1 MQFRPERFMTIKDT
15 RMMARA
21 LTERW
26 PITSQQRELMIKV
39 LLSIAANTQHSP
51 RERTSA
57 IKALISADRNNIEQE
72 KIQQA
77 EEHHSEKMQGEQL
90 DRIANAA
97 QRLGLARVVDAI
109 AQDRSGSDSSGNV
122 AESRTANNLER

>member
-1 MQFRPERFMTIKDT
+1 MGIRDT

-21 LTERW
+21 LRERW
-26 PITSQQRELMIKV
+26 PIDDRQRELMMRV
-39 LLSIAANTQHSP
+39 LMQIAADASNSP

-109 AQDRSGSDSSGNV
+109 AKDRSGSDSSGNV
-122 AESRTANNLER
+122 AESRTANHLEG

>member
-1 MQFRPERFMTIKDT
+1 
-15 RMMARA
+15 MARA
-21 LTERW
+21 LRERW
-26 PITSQQRELMIKV
+26 PIDDRQRELMMRV
-39 LLSIAANTQHSP
+39 LMQIAADANNSP

-109 AQDRSGSDSSGNV
+109 AQDRSGSDSSSNV
-122 AESRTANNLER
+122 AESRTANHLEG

>member
-1 MQFRPERFMTIKDT
+1 MGIRDT

-21 LTERW
+21 LRERW
-26 PITSQQRELMIKV
+26 PIDDRQRELMMRV
-39 LLSIAANTQHSP
+39 LMQIAADASNSP

-90 DRIANAA
+90 DRIAIAA
-97 QRLGLARVVDAI
+97 QRLGLARAGDAI
-109 AQDRSGSDSSGNV
+109 AQDRSRSDSSSNV
-122 AESRTANNLER
+122 AGSRTASHLEG

>member
-1 MQFRPERFMTIKDT
+1 MGIRDT
-15 RMMARA
+15 RTMARA
-21 LTERW
+21 IRERR
-26 PITSQQRELMIKV
+26 PIDDLQRDLIMRM
-39 LLSIAANTQHSP
+39 LLQIAADTKNSP

-90 DRIANAA
+90 DRIAIAA

-109 AQDRSGSDSSGNV
+109 AQDRSRSDSSSNV
-122 AESRTANNLER
+122 AGSRTANHLDG

>member
-1 MQFRPERFMTIKDT
+1 MGIRDT
-15 RMMARA
+15 RMLVRA
-21 LTERW
+21 VE
-26 PITSQQRELMIKV
+26 QRYNIPKEYYEALPKLFMQ
-39 LLSIAANTQHSP
+39 IALDPSRSA

-57 IKALISADRNNIEQE
+57 LKGIIACDRLNLEQE

-77 EEHHSEKMQGEQL
+77 EEHHSERMQGEQL

-109 AQDRSGSDSSGNV
+109 AQDRSRSDSSGDV
-122 AESRTANNLER
+122 AESRTANHLEG

>member
-1 MQFRPERFMTIKDT
+1 MGIRDT

-21 LTERW
+21 LRERW
-26 PITSQQRELMIKV
+26 PIDDRQRELMMRV
-39 LLSIAANTQHSP
+39 LMQIAADANNSP

-57 IKALISADRNNIEQE
+57 IRALISADRNNIEQE

-122 AESRTANNLER
+122 AESRTANHLEG

>member
-1 MQFRPERFMTIKDT
+1 MGIRDT

-21 LTERW
+21 LRERW
-26 PITSQQRELMIKV
+26 PIDDRQRELMMRV
-39 LLSIAANTQHSP
+39 LMQIAADANNSP

-77 EEHHSEKMQGEQL
+77 EEHYSEKMQGEQL

-109 AQDRSGSDSSGNV
+109 AQDRSGSDSSSNV
-122 AESRTANNLER
+122 AGSRTANHLEG

>member
-1 MQFRPERFMTIKDT
+1 MGIRDT

-21 LTERW
+21 LRERW
-26 PITSQQRELMIKV
+26 PIDDRQRELMMRV
-39 LLSIAANTQHSP
+39 LMQIAADANNSP

-122 AESRTANNLER
+122 AESRTANHLEG

>member
-1 MQFRPERFMTIKDT
+1 MGIRDT

-21 LTERW
+21 LRERW
-26 PITSQQRELMIKV
+26 PIDDRQRELMMRV
-39 LLSIAANTQHSP
+39 LMQIAADASNSP

-122 AESRTANNLER
+122 AESRTANHLEG

>member
-1 MQFRPERFMTIKDT
+1 MGIRDT

-21 LTERW
+21 LRERW
-26 PITSQQRELMIKV
+26 PIDDRQRELMMRV
-39 LLSIAANTQHSP
+39 LMQIAADPSNSP

-72 KIQQA
+72 KIAQID
-77 EEHHSEKMQGEQL
+77 EHHSEKMQGEQL
-90 DRIANAA
+90 DRIAIAA

-122 AESRTANNLER
+122 AGSRTANHLEG

>member
-1 MQFRPERFMTIKDT
+1 MQFRPERFMTIEDT

-57 IKALISADRNNIEQE
+57 IKALIAADAVNMAQSKIVQE
-72 KIQQA
+72 NQ
-77 EEHHSEKMQGEQL
+77 HHHERLQSDQL

-122 AESRTANNLER
+122 AESRTANHLEG

>member
-1 MQFRPERFMTIKDT
+1 MGIRDT

-21 LTERW
+21 LRDRW
-26 PITSQQRELMIKV
+26 PIDDRQRELMMRV
-39 LLSIAANTQHSP
+39 LMQIAADANNSP

-122 AESRTANNLER
+122 AESRTANHLEG

>member
-1 MQFRPERFMTIKDT
+1 MGIRDT
-15 RMMARA
+15 RAMARA
-21 LTERW
+21 ITQRW
-26 PITSQQRELMIKV
+26 PMDDRQRELMMRA
-39 LLSIAANTQHSP
+39 LMQIAADTKNSP

-72 KIQQA
+72 KLQQA

-109 AQDRSGSDSSGNV
+109 AQDRSGIDSSGNV
-122 AESRTANNLER
+122 AESRTANHLEG

>member
-1 MQFRPERFMTIKDT
+1 MGIRDT

-21 LTERW
+21 LRERW
-26 PITSQQRELMIKV
+26 PIDDLQRDLIMRM
-39 LLSIAANTQHSP
+39 LLQIAADTKNSP

-72 KIQQA
+72 KLAQID
-77 EEHHSEKMQGEQL
+77 EHHSERMQGEQL

-109 AQDRSGSDSSGNV
+109 AQDRSGRHPDGNV
-122 AESRTANNLER
+122 EAGRTGSNMEG

>member
-1 MQFRPERFMTIKDT
+1 MGIRDT

-21 LTERW
+21 LRERW
-26 PITSQQRELMIKV
+26 PIDDRQRELMMRV
-39 LLSIAANTQHSP
+39 LMQIAADASNSP

-122 AESRTANNLER
+122 AKSRTANHLEG

>member
-1 MQFRPERFMTIKDT
+1 MGIRDT
-15 RMMARA
+15 RIMARA
-21 LTERW
+21 LRERW
-26 PITSQQRELMIKV
+26 PIDDRQRELMMRV
-39 LLSIAANTQHSP
+39 LMQIAADASNSP

-77 EEHHSEKMQGEQL
+77 EEHHSERMQGEQL

-109 AQDRSGSDSSGNV
+109 AQDRSGSHSAGNV
-122 AESRTANNLER
+122 EASRTRSDLEGRENTRS

>member
-1 MQFRPERFMTIKDT
+1 MGIRDT
-15 RMMARA
+15 RLIARA
-21 LTERW
+21 LRERW
-26 PITSQQRELMIKV
+26 PMDDRQRELMMRV
-39 LLSIAANTQHSP
+39 LMQIAADQNNSP

-72 KIQQA
+72 KLQQA

-109 AQDRSGSDSSGNV
+109 AQDRSGIDSSGNV
-122 AESRTANNLER
+122 AESRTANHLEG

>member
-1 MQFRPERFMTIKDT
+1 MGIRDT

-21 LTERW
+21 LIERW
-26 PITSQQRELMIKV
+26 PITDHQREMMMRVLM
-39 LLSIAANTQHSP
+39 SIAADQTNSP

-72 KIQQA
+72 KLAQID
-77 EEHHSEKMQGEQL
+77 EHHSERMEGEQL

-109 AQDRSGSDSSGNV
+109 AQDRSGSYPAGNV
-122 AESRTANNLER
+122 EAGRTGSNLEGRKDSRS

>member
-1 MQFRPERFMTIKDT
+1 MQI
-15 RMMARA
+15 A
-21 LTERW
+21 LDPSR
-26 PITSQQRELMIKV
+26 S
-39 LLSIAANTQHSP
+39 A

-57 IKALISADRNNIEQE
+57 LKGIIACDRLNLEQE

-109 AQDRSGSDSSGNV
+109 AQDRSRSDSSGDV
-122 AESRTANNLER
+122 AESRTANHLEG

>member
-1 MQFRPERFMTIKDT
+1 MGIRDT

-21 LTERW
+21 LRERW
-26 PITSQQRELMIKV
+26 PIDDRQRELMMRV
-39 LLSIAANTQHSP
+39 LMQIAADASNSP

-77 EEHHSEKMQGEQL
+77 EEHHSEKMQGDQL

-122 AESRTANNLER
+122 AESRTANHLEG

>member
-1 MQFRPERFMTIKDT
+1 MQIRPERFMGIRDT

-21 LTERW
+21 LRERW
-26 PITSQQRELMIKV
+26 PIDDRQRELMMRV
-39 LLSIAANTQHSP
+39 LMQIAADSSNSP

-109 AQDRSGSDSSGNV
+109 AQERSGSDSFGNV
-122 AESRTANNLER
+122 AESRTANHLER

>member
-1 MQFRPERFMTIKDT
+1 MVAIMGIRDT

-21 LTERW
+21 LRERW
-26 PITSQQRELMIKV
+26 PIDDRQRELMMRV
-39 LLSIAANTQHSP
+39 LMQIAADASNSP

-109 AQDRSGSDSSGNV
+109 AQDRSGSDSSSNV
-122 AESRTANNLER
+122 AESRTANHLEG

>member
-1 MQFRPERFMTIKDT
+1 MGIRDT

-21 LTERW
+21 LRERW
-26 PITSQQRELMIKV
+26 PIDDRQRELMMRV
-39 LLSIAANTQHSP
+39 LMQIAADANNSP

-109 AQDRSGSDSSGNV
+109 AQDRSGSDSSSNV
-122 AESRTANNLER
+122 AESRTANHLEG

>member
-1 MQFRPERFMTIKDT
+1 MGIRDT
-15 RMMARA
+15 RTMARA
-21 LTERW
+21 LRERW
-26 PITSQQRELMIKV
+26 PIDDRQRELMMRV
-39 LLSIAANTQHSP
+39 LMQIAADASNSP

-77 EEHHSEKMQGEQL
+77 EEHHSEKMQSEQL

-122 AESRTANNLER
+122 AESRTANHLEG

>member
-1 MQFRPERFMTIKDT
+1 MGIRDT

-21 LTERW
+21 LRERW
-26 PITSQQRELMIKV
+26 PIDDRQRELMMRV
-39 LLSIAANTQHSP
+39 LMQIAADASNSP

-90 DRIANAA
+90 DRIAIAA

-109 AQDRSGSDSSGNV
+109 AQDRSRSDSSSNV
-122 AESRTANNLER
+122 AGSRTANHLEG

>member
-1 MQFRPERFMTIKDT
+1 MGIRDT

-21 LTERW
+21 LTQRW
-26 PITSQQRELMIKV
+26 PIDPEQRNLMMRV
-39 LLSIAANTQHSP
+39 LMKIAADANNSP

-57 IKALISADRNNIEQE
+57 IKALIAADRNNIEQE
-72 KIQQA
+72 KLAQID
-77 EEHHSEKMQGEQL
+77 EHHSEKMQGEQL

-109 AQDRSGSDSSGNV
+109 AQDRSGSHSAGNV
-122 AESRTANNLER
+122 EASGTRGGLEGRKDSRS